1 MNSTVTAGERTPPQW
16 RADLALA
23 LVAMVWGGTFVLVKD
38 ALADV
43 SPVLFL
49 ALRFSAATIALG
61 VLYILNPSGR
71 GARGSKY
78 GGWTGGIVTGVLL
91 YLGYLLQTLGLRLTT
106 PAKSGF
112 ITGLSIV
119 LVPLASS
126 IVYKKAPQLSE
137 VLGVGIATTGLG
149 LMTLTG
155 RALEIGEGDL
165 LTVGCAVAFT
175 FHIMVLGYYS
185 RRMAFG
191 WLTLLQIG
199 TCAGIGL
206 GSFWWVETPV
216 LHWNRQVV
224 IAIAVTSLLA
234 TALAFTV
241 QTWAQR
247 YTTPTRTALIFALEP
262 VFAWLTSFVLTN
274 EVLSRRA
281 AIGALFILAGILL
294 VELKPIRRR
303 PHQSD

>member
-1 MNSTVTAGERTPPQW
+1 MKNERTPAQW

-23 LVAMVWGGTFVLVKD
+23 LVAMVWGGTFVLVKS

-43 SPVLFL
+43 SPVLFIG
-49 ALRFSAATIALG
+49 LRFTAATIALG
-61 VLYILNPSGR
+61 VLYVLNPSETGR
-71 GARGSKY
+71 R
-78 GGWTGGIVTGVLL
+78 GGWAGGVVTGALL

-112 ITGLSIV
+112 ITGLYIV
-119 LVPLASS
+119 LVPLAAS
-126 IVYKKAPQLSE
+126 IVYRKAPQLSE
-137 VLGVGIATTGLG
+137 VLGVATATAGLC

-155 RALEIGEGDL
+155 RTLEIGPGDL
-165 LTVGCAVAFT
+165 LTVGCAVFFT

-199 TCAGIGL
+199 TCAAIAL
-206 GSFWWVETPV
+206 VSFWWVETPV
-216 LHWNRQVV
+216 LHWNRRVF

-262 VFAWLTSFVLTN
+262 VFAWATSFVLTN

-281 AIGALFILAGILL
+281 AMGALLILAGILL
-294 VELKPIRRR
+294 VELKPIGRR
-303 PHQSD
+303 PHQNG